1 MRRLWP
7 QSIVG
12 RTVLVMLAALIVSNL
27 IAGAVLHRDRE
38 NELAAA
44 GGRHVA
50 SQIAA
55 IVRAVAETPA
65 AERDALTWSL
75 RRPDLRVEW
84 SPDRPLVAANEDGWR
99 PRRVRSALRDQ
110 LGELAPKEVRVAY
123 ADIADMPGFDRGGGP
138 EFGMGE
144 RGGMMWRQ
152 MWGERG
158 GMMRKHMRGMGRG
171 GFLGQR
177 AVLVSLRL
185 EDASWLNFAAPAF
198 RWQPFTSSRLFWPLV
213 LVTVAVIAV
222 SVWAVWRATK
232 PLALFAGAAE
242 RLGLDVNAPP
252 LSEGGPREVRRAAR
266 SFNEMQERLKAFVH
280 DRTRMLAAISHDLR
294 TPITR
299 LRLRAEFVEDAEQ
312 QGKMLADLDEMEAM
326 IAATLAFARDDASQE
341 DPKPLDLAGLLQSL
355 CDDRADAGD
364 RATYEGPEHLAFN
377 GRPMALKR
385 AFANLLDNAVK
396 YGGGASVHLA
406 AAADALTVH
415 IRDDGPGIP
424 DDQLEK
430 VFEPFH
436 RLEGSR
442 SRETGGTGLGL
453 AVVRSMIRAHGG
465 EVRLANRHA
474 GGLQAEVVLPL

>member
-27 IAGAVLHRDRE
+27 LGVAVLHRDRE

-50 SQIAA
+50 GQITA
-55 IVRAVAETPA
+55 IVKAVTETPA
-65 AERDALTWSL
+65 AEREALTWSL
-75 RRPDLRVEW
+75 RRPDLRVDW
-84 SPDRPLVAANEDGWR
+84 SPDRPRIAESEEGWR
-99 PRRVRSALRDQ
+99 PARVRAALSDQ
-110 LGELAPKEVRVAY
+110 LGDLAPREVRVAY
-123 ADIADMPGFDRGGGP
+123 ADIADMPGFGKGPGFGGGGGP
-138 EFGMGE
+138 GFGTGE
-144 RGGMMWRQ
+144 HGRMMWR
-152 MWGERG
+152 
-158 GMMRKHMRGMGRG
+158 HMRGMRQG

-213 LVTVAVIAV
+213 LITLVVIGVA
-222 SVWAVWRATK
+222 VWAVWRATQ

-242 RLGLDVNAPP
+242 RLGLDVNAAPV
-252 LSEGGPREVRRAAR
+252 SERGPREVRRAAR
-266 SFNEMQERLKAFVH
+266 AFNEMQERLKTFVH

-312 QGKMLADLDEMEAM
+312 QKKMLADLDEMEAM

-341 DPKPLDLAGLLQSL
+341 DLKPLDLAVLLQSL
-355 CDDRADAGD
+355 CDDRADSGD
-364 RATYEGPEHLAFN
+364 DAAYEGPEHLAFN

-406 AAADALTVH
+406 TSSAALTVH

-424 DDQLEK
+424 ADQLEK

-436 RLEGSR
+436 RVEGSR

-465 EVRLANRHA
+465 EVRLANRDA
-474 GGLQAEVVLPL
+474 GGLEAEVVLPLS

>member
-1 MRRLWP
+1 MRRPWP

-12 RTVLVMLAALIVSNL
+12 RTVLVLLVALVISNL
-27 IAGAVLHRDRE
+27 LGIAVLHRDRE

-50 SQIAA
+50 AQIAA
-55 IVRAVAETPA
+55 IVKAVAETPA
-65 AERDALTWSL
+65 AEREALTRTL
-75 RRPDLRVEW
+75 RRPDLRVNW
-84 SPDRPLVAANEDGWR
+84 SPDRPRVAESDEGWR
-99 PRRVRSALRDQ
+99 PGRVRAALRDQ
-110 LGELAPKEVRVAY
+110 LGDLALKEVRVAY
-123 ADIADMPGFDRGGGP
+123 ADIADMPGFGKGPGFGGAPGL
-138 EFGMGE
+138 GMGGHE
-144 RGGMMWRQ
+144 RMMWR
-152 MWGERG
+152 
-158 GMMRKHMRGMGRG
+158 HMRGMRRG
-171 GFLGQR
+171 GFLGSR

-213 LVTVAVIAV
+213 LITLVVIGVA
-222 SVWAVWRATK
+222 VWAVWRATK

-252 LSEGGPREVRRAAR
+252 VSERGPREVRRAAR
-266 SFNEMQERLKAFVH
+266 AFNEMQERLKTFVH

-312 QGKMLADLDEMEAM
+312 QRKMLADLDEMEAM

-341 DPKPLDLAGLLQSL
+341 DLKPLDLAVLLQSL

-364 RATYEGPEHLAFN
+364 SAVYEGPEHLAFS

-385 AFANLLDNAVK
+385 AFANLIDNAVK
-396 YGGGASVHLA
+396 YGAAASVHLTA
-406 AAADALTVH
+406 SANSLTVH
-415 IRDDGPGIP
+415 VRDDGPGIP
-424 DDQLEK
+424 ADQLEK

-436 RLEGSR
+436 RVEGSR

-465 EVRLANRHA
+465 EVRLANRPT
-474 GGLQAEVVLPL
+474 GGLEAEVVLPVL

>member
-7 QSIVG
+7 QSTVG
-12 RTVLVMLAALIVSNL
+12 RTVLVMLAALVVSNL
-27 IAGAVLHRDRE
+27 LGIAVLHRDRE

-50 SQIAA
+50 GQIAA
-55 IVRAVAETPA
+55 IVKAVAETPA
-65 AERDALTWSL
+65 AEREALTWSL
-75 RRPDLRVEW
+75 RRPDLRVDW
-84 SPDRPLVAANEDGWR
+84 SPDRPLVAENDGGWR
-99 PRRVRSALRDQ
+99 PSRVRSALRDQ
-110 LGELAPKEVRVAY
+110 LGDPAPKEIRVAY
-123 ADIADMPGFDRGGGP
+123 GDIADLPGFGKGGGP
-138 EFGMGE
+138 GFGMGGHE
-144 RGGMMWRQ
+144 R
-152 MWGERG
+152 
-158 GMMRKHMRGMGRG
+158 MMRRHMRGMRYG

-198 RWQPFTSSRLFWPLV
+198 RWQPFTSSHLFWPLV
-213 LVTVAVIAV
+213 LITLVVIGIA
-222 SVWAVWRATK
+222 VWAVWRATK

-252 LSEGGPREVRRAAR
+252 VSERGPREVRRAAR
-266 SFNEMQERLKAFVH
+266 AFNEMQERLKTFVH

-299 LRLRAEFVEDAEQ
+299 LRLRAEFIEDAEQ
-312 QGKMLADLDEMEAM
+312 QRKMLADLDEMEAM

-341 DPKPLDLAGLLQSL
+341 DPRPLDIAVLLQSL

-364 RATYEGPEHLAFN
+364 AAAYEGPEHLAFT

-385 AFANLLDNAVK
+385 AFANLVDNAVK

-406 AAADALTVH
+406 ASPAALTVH
-415 IRDDGPGIP
+415 VRDDGPGIP

-430 VFEPFH
+430 VFAPFH
-436 RLEGSR
+436 RVEGSR
-442 SRETGGTGLGL
+442 SRKTGGTGLGL

-465 EVRLANRHA
+465 DVRLANRPT
-474 GGLQAEVVLPL
+474 GGLEAEVVLPLL